1 MWKKD
6 AGKPCITGVFN
17 ELFTKRQARAAR
29 VSARGTCGAL
39 ASPLRGEG
47 GRCSVVNR
55 SVTITV
61 YPAGNPGAKTIDR
74 FRHRLLRPRSTS
86 ATDAH
91 IRKVLIET
99 LYAHPS
105 GVLIGALCGILTAW
119 GAAYQTHDDRLSVS
133 AAVLTAVAAL
143 RVVLAYLLPRLK
155 RFDTKALE
163 MLFEIGAFSYAGMCG
178 IIAAQSVMFGL
189 QSSVQTLT
197 VGNALAYGV
206 AMASRNAGRPVIAIG
221 QLFLAFAP
229 VIVVCAISSE
239 LSYVI
244 LAMSMTLLMPAMMQI
259 TVSIF
264 QVMRASIDTAE
275 TSRQLAEKMQIL
287 ARTDVVTGLTNRAGL
302 NADAVEMLMRL
313 RDDQRLALFWLDL
326 DRFKEVNDTLG
337 HPVGD
342 KVLAEV
348 ANRLRAAA
356 PEGAC
361 IARFGGD
368 EFIVVAEVA
377 DRAESERLA
386 RALTEEVSRPTRV
399 DGHRIDTAASM
410 GVALLPDDGPDM
422 EALMQGADLA
432 LYHAKVGG
440 RHQVCFFDTSMTRE
454 LVRKK
459 EIEAELRAAIQRD
472 ELSIFFQPIVD
483 LETGKI
489 RTFEALVRWFH
500 PEKGELRP
508 DEFIPVAEATGV
520 IITLGNWITAQ
531 AARACAGWP
540 EEVTIAVN
548 LSPVQIRAP
557 GAALGILAALRE
569 AGLDP
574 HRLEL
579 EVTESLFLDDDEN
592 TARFMDDLAAEGVRF
607 ALDDFGTGYSSL
619 GYINKFPFKKIKVDR
634 SFVSGPNIGKKS
646 DAIIRAVAEMGATLD
661 MDIVAEGLETI
672 EQVQAVR
679 NAGCTLGQG
688 YYFSRAVPDYLAA
701 MLLSQERQ
709 SRDRDGARLAG

>member
-1 MWKKD
+1 MSLRKQFV
-6 AGKPCITGVFN
+6 T
-17 ELFTKRQARAAR
+17 
-29 VSARGTCGAL
+29 
-39 ASPLRGEG
+39 SPTDVHVR
-47 GRCSVVNR
+47 
-55 SVTITV
+55 
-61 YPAGNPGAKTIDR
+61 
-74 FRHRLLRPRSTS
+74 RLLVERLYTQLGN
-86 ATDAH
+86 
-91 IRKVLIET
+91 LI
-99 LYAHPS
+99 A
-105 GVLIGALCGILTAW
+105 GALCGIVMAW
-119 GAAYQTHDDRLSVS
+119 GAAIQAGEPSLQIT
-133 AAVLTAVAAL
+133 AAVLTVIATL
-143 RVVLAYLLPRLK
+143 RIANSYVLPRLK
-155 RFDTKALE
+155 S
-163 MLFEIGAFSYAGMCG
+163 FETSRVPEVVFEVGAFAYAGILG
-178 IIAAQSVMFGL
+178 LIAAQCVLLHVPYGIE
-189 QSSVQTLT
+189 TLT
-197 VGNALAYGV
+197 CVNTVGYGI
-206 AMASRNAGRPVIAIG
+206 AIAARNAGRPVIANG
-221 QLFLAFAP
+221 QLVLAIGP
-229 VIVVCAISSE
+229 VIVASAIRGD
-239 LSYVI
+239 LAHI
-244 LAMSMTLLMPAMMQI
+244 LLALTLCLLVPAMI
-259 TVSIF
+259 SISASLF
-264 QVMRASIDTAE
+264 QLMRTSIDAAE
-275 TSRQLAEKMQIL
+275 TSRLLAERMRDL

-302 NADAVEMLMRL
+302 NDDTVEMLMRL
-313 RDDQRLALFWLDL
+313 PDDQKLAMFWIDL

-356 PEGAC
+356 PEGAT

-368 EFIVVAEVA
+368 EFIIVAEVA
-377 DRAESERLA
+377 DRGESERLA
-386 RALTEEVSRPTRV
+386 RALVDEIARPARI
-399 DGHRIDTAASM
+399 DGHRIDTSASM
-410 GVALLPDDGPDM
+410 GVALLPDDGPDIEM
-422 EALMQGADLA
+422 LMQGADLA

-440 RHQVCFFDTSMTRE
+440 KNQICFFDTSMTRE

-483 LETGKI
+483 LETGRI

-508 DEFIPVAEATGV
+508 DEFIPVAEDTGV

-531 AARACAGWP
+531 AAKAAAGWP
-540 EEVTIAVN
+540 EDVTIAVN

-557 GAALGILAALRE
+557 GAALGILAALKE

-574 HRLEL
+574 RRLEL

-592 TARFMDDLAAEGVRF
+592 TARFIDDLAAEGVRF

-646 DAIIRAVAEMGATLD
+646 DAIIRAVAEMGATLG

-672 EQVQAVR
+672 EQVQVVR

-709 SRDRDGARLAG
+709 SRERDDEARLVG

>member
-1 MWKKD
+1 
-6 AGKPCITGVFN
+6 V
-17 ELFTKRQARAAR
+17 R
-29 VSARGTCGAL
+29 
-39 ASPLRGEG
+39 
-47 GRCSVVNR
+47 
-55 SVTITV
+55 
-61 YPAGNPGAKTIDR
+61 
-74 FRHRLLRPRSTS
+74 
-86 ATDAH
+86 
-91 IRKVLIET
+91 RKLVET
-99 LYAHPS
+99 LYTQPTSLAAGAVAGVACTTTAIAVS
-105 GVLIGALCGILTAW
+105 GSLAITIVGAALILTAV
-119 GAAYQTHDDRLSVS
+119 GRVAM
-133 AAVLTAVAAL
+133 AVWLARDTRRRDARSL
-143 RVVLAYLLPRLK
+143 EVVY
-155 RFDTKALE
+155 
-163 MLFEIGAFSYAGMCG
+163 EIGAFTYAFLAGLVAAVTIYEDSYGH
-178 IIAAQSVMFGL
+178 
-189 QSSVQTLT
+189 VQTLT
-197 VGNALAYGV
+197 VTYALVYGV
-206 AMASRNAGRPVIAIG
+206 GISARNAGRPMIAIG
-221 QLFLAFAP
+221 QLLLSALPIMVAGPLSGDVVYYVLSATMVF
-229 VIVVCAISSE
+229 VIFGV
-239 LSYVI
+239 
-244 LAMSMTLLMPAMMQI
+244 MSITFNVFRTLREQI
-259 TVSIF
+259 IAADASA
-264 QVMRASIDTAE
+264 QMADKMRD
-275 TSRQLAEKMQIL
+275 L

-302 NADAVEMLMRL
+302 NNDAVEMLMRL
-313 RDDQRLALFWLDL
+313 PDNQKLAMFWIDL
-326 DRFKEVNDTLG
+326 DRFKEINDTLG

-348 ANRLRAAA
+348 GNRLRAAA
-356 PEGAC
+356 PENAT

-368 EFIVVAEVA
+368 EFIIVTEVA
-377 DRAESERLA
+377 DRGESERLA
-386 RALTEEVSRPTRV
+386 RSLVDEICRPARV

-410 GVALLPDDGPDM
+410 GVALLPDDGPDID
-422 EALMQGADLA
+422 ALMQGADLA

-440 RHQVCFFDTSMTRE
+440 KNQICFFDNSMTRE

-508 DEFIPVAEATGV
+508 DEFIPVAEDTGV

-540 EEVTIAVN
+540 EDVTIAVN

-579 EVTESLFLDDDEN
+579 EVTESLFLDDDTN

-672 EQVQAVR
+672 EQVQVVR

-709 SRDRDGARLAG
+709 NRERDADRLAG

>member
-1 MWKKD
+1 
-6 AGKPCITGVFN
+6 V
-17 ELFTKRQARAAR
+17 R
-29 VSARGTCGAL
+29 
-39 ASPLRGEG
+39 
-47 GRCSVVNR
+47 
-55 SVTITV
+55 
-61 YPAGNPGAKTIDR
+61 
-74 FRHRLLRPRSTS
+74 
-86 ATDAH
+86 
-91 IRKVLIET
+91 RKLVET
-99 LYAHPS
+99 LYTQPTSLAAGAFA
-105 GVLIGALCGILTAW
+105 GVACTGTAIALS
-119 GAAYQTHDDRLSVS
+119 DS
-133 AAVLTAVAAL
+133 AAITVVGSILIVTAIARLAL
-143 RVVLAYLLPRLK
+143 AIWLAPDTPR
-155 RFDTKALE
+155 RDARSLE
-163 MLFEIGAFSYAGMCG
+163 IAYEIGAFSYAFLAGLV
-178 IIAAQSVMFGL
+178 AALSIYIDVSGPIE
-189 QSSVQTLT
+189 TLT
-197 VGNALAYGV
+197 VTYALVYGV
-206 AMASRNAGRPVIAIG
+206 GISARNAGRPIIAVG
-221 QLFLAFAP
+221 QLLLSALPIMVVGPLTGDVVFYVLSGTMVF
-229 VIVVCAISSE
+229 VIFGV
-239 LSYVI
+239 
-244 LAMSMTLLMPAMMQI
+244 MSITFNVFRTLREQI
-259 TVSIF
+259 VAAEVSA
-264 QVMRASIDTAE
+264 QMADKMRE
-275 TSRQLAEKMQIL
+275 L
-287 ARTDVVTGLTNRAGL
+287 ARTDVVTGLVNRAGL
-302 NADAVEMLMRL
+302 NNDAVEMLMRL
-313 RDDQRLALFWLDL
+313 PADQKLAMFWIDL
-326 DRFKEVNDTLG
+326 DRFKEINDTLG

-348 ANRLRAAA
+348 ANRLRAGA
-356 PEGAC
+356 PEGAT

-368 EFIVVAEVA
+368 EFIILAEVA
-377 DRAESERLA
+377 DRGESERMA
-386 RALTEEVSRPTRV
+386 RALVDEISRPARV

-410 GVALLPDDGPDM
+410 GVAILPDDGPDM

-440 RHQVCFFDTSMTRE
+440 RHQVCFFDNSMTRD

-483 LETGKI
+483 LDTGKI

-508 DEFIPVAEATGV
+508 DEFIPVAEDTGV

-531 AARACAGWP
+531 AAKAAAGWP
-540 EEVTIAVN
+540 EDVTIAVN

-557 GAALGILAALRE
+557 GAALGILAALKE

-574 HRLEL
+574 RRLEL

-592 TARFMDDLAAEGVRF
+592 TARFMEDLSAEGVRF

-646 DAIIRAVAEMGATLD
+646 DAIIRAVAEMGATLG

-672 EQVQAVR
+672 EQVQVVR

-709 SRDRDGARLAG
+709 TRERDRLVG